1 MSGDMNADTEVS
13 NVSSLREAQASQDVV
28 PINRL
33 PLELLQSIFGF
44 TTLSPADP
52 TAPWRLSLVC
62 KFWRAIVT
70 SFPLL
75 WTNIVIDNGSPNPD
89 GFIDMG
95 ARSAFPVLM
104 SYLRFSSPLPVN
116 ISVSVRGMP
125 RAHSPLTRAHAGVLS
140 HIFRRLSRR
149 IRSMNFTFDSWEF
162 YGLLTEGLTHVQM
175 PVLVQWRARYIND
188 PLVIYNEGFRAK
200 NLDCRFESTILTAG
214 ASRPHEL
221 VSRGIA
227 LYPNL
232 RYLYLVSTPMPWD
245 MFCPSNLIELHIYDL
260 PPQYRPDAIQLRQ
273 ILELSRD
280 TLQALELSGII
291 FQDSALGDPLTMPRV
306 HTLKLG
312 FSLAEELGG
321 LFPELQFPALRSLEV
336 NNLDRKSTW
345 FGCSPEDMQLAV
357 TPAFE
362 ALAMFL
368 PLHQLKHL
376 RLDCITF
383 HLPSNHLP
391 TSGSGQDPV
400 SLTFFKNLTSLTS
413 LSLYS
418 PDVVTFGCMNYS
430 PDILPALKALKISTP
445 GVNYYEHILS
455 FWQERAHMPTCKMLE
470 HFELTLPMCAK
481 GRAEAFIQRNEVF
494 AKRVVLDYQPD
505 MHPLAWMLQDVEMGE
520 DGADE
525 MDREEIDESEDSSGE
540 MDED

>member
-1 MSGDMNADTEVS
+1 MSSNTNADIDI
-13 NVSSLREAQASQDVV
+13 SSGSLQPKSQNVV
-28 PINRL
+28 PINQL
-33 PLELLQSIFGF
+33 PLELLQSIFELAS
-44 TTLSPADP
+44 LSPVDP
-52 TAPWRLSLVC
+52 ATPWRLLLVC
-62 KFWRAIVT
+62 KFWRVIVT

-75 WTNIVIDNGSPNPD
+75 WTNIAIGNGSPNPD
-89 GFIDMG
+89 GFVDMG
-95 ARSAFPVLM
+95 ARSIFPVLM
-104 SYLRFSSPLPVN
+104 SYLRFSSLLPVN
-116 ISVSVRGMP
+116 ISVSIRGMP
-125 RAHSPLTRAHAGVLS
+125 RHHSPLTRAHAGVLS
-140 HIFRRLSRR
+140 HILRRLSHR
-149 IRSMNFTFDSWEF
+149 IRTMTFTFDSWEF

-175 PVLVQWRARYIND
+175 PVLIQWTAEYVNG
-188 PLVIYNEGFRAK
+188 PLVIFNEGFCAK
-200 NLDCRFESTILTAG
+200 NLDCRFESTVLTAG
-214 ASRPHEL
+214 TGRPHEL

-232 RYLYLVSTPMPWD
+232 WYLHLTSTPMSWD
-245 MFCPSNLIELHIYDL
+245 MFCPPNLIELHIHDL
-260 PPQYRPDAIQLRQ
+260 PPRYRPDAIQLAQ

-280 TLQALELSGII
+280 TLQILELSGSI
-291 FQDSALGDPLTMPRV
+291 FQDSALENV

-321 LFPELQFPALRSLEV
+321 LFPELKVPALRSLEV

-345 FGCSPEDMQLAV
+345 FDLAV
-357 TPAFE
+357 TPAFQ

-391 TSGSGQDPV
+391 NPGSGQDPV
-400 SLTFFKNLTSLTS
+400 SLAFFKQLTSLTS

-430 PDILPALKALKISTP
+430 PDILPALQTLKISTP
-445 GVNYYEHILS
+445 GVNYYEYILS
-455 FWQERAHMPTCKMLE
+455 FWQERARMPAFRMLE
-470 HFELTLPMCAK
+470 HLELTLPMCAE
-481 GRAEAFIQRNEVF
+481 GRAEEFVLRKEVF

-505 MHPLAWMLQDVEMGE
+505 MHRSAWMLQDAEMGG
-520 DGADE
+520 DDVDE
-525 MDREEIDESEDSSGE
+525 MDNAEIDESEDGSGE